1 LPPAKCL
8 AEIASF
14 RPGNDGFSSMKKKPS
29 AHQRQIRF
37 FTWLFTIVLTLLVI
51 LLLWLLN
58 RGPGGRL

>member
-1 LPPAKCL
+1 
-8 AEIASF
+8 
-14 RPGNDGFSSMKKKPS
+14 MKKKPS

-37 FTWLFTIVLTLLVI
+37 FSWLFTIVLTLLVI